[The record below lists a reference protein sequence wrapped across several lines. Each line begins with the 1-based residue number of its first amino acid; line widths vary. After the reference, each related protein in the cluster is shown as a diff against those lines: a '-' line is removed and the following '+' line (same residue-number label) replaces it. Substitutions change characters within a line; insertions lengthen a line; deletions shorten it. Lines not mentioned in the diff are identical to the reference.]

1 VGAVVVDCDA
11 EATDEASV
19 ADPNLGIQLAP
30 EEGPTIDGIVGDGM
44 AKSLGEVLGAVPD
57 DCELADATDADD

>member
-1 VGAVVVDCDA
+1 MEWDV

-19 ADPNLGIQLAP
+19 APNLGIQLVP
-30 EEGPTIDGIVGDGM
+30 EEGPTIDGMEGDGK

-57 DCELADATDADD
+57 DCEFTDATDADD